1 MNHTWSQ
8 EQSCLLNVEVPSPF
22 PLEGC
27 RSDNTWTCVPPHS
40 TLSGVDPII
49 ASDVKTTVKTTLSSK
64 LRSHFCWLP
73 PQVYIFV
80 YTLSFPQEA
89 SFIVWI
95 SAGVAQRRVVR
106 SHTDKKNEQML
117 EQIKVMKN
125 HMCPGLVASEGLVG
139 CWMMLGCWPRD
150 TVVCVLSLSEKTK
163 GAFGGWKKS
172 HLDRVHGHAR
182 NFFERSIKQTWRVSI
197 LSWNLSGPLLDRPCH
212 VEKHFYI
219 GLISVRYGWAFR
231 TRVLKT
237 RVPERAFWVNPFF
250 QWYKVN
256 LFPGFEQRNLFPPLK
271 KRMWSSCGLK
281 MVDAATR
288 RLISDLGHD
297 LDLDGI
303 CLDW

>member
-1 MNHTWSQ
+1 MNHRCAEGAQRLAVSKIRSNNDTDFTNYNQYIWISGRNWFMVPDMFDFPSPAY
-8 EQSCLLNVEVPSPF
+8 EMIWIWYPFHRINNLEIEKNHKDLGGSFAKHSFNFSAHESHTCLLNVEVPSPF

-27 RSDNTWTCVPPHS
+27 RSDNTCVPPHS

-125 HMCPGLVASEGLVG
+125 HMCPGRWLLRGWWDVG
-139 CWMMLGCWPRD
+139 
-150 TVVCVLSLSEKTK
+150 
-163 GAFGGWKKS
+163 
-172 HLDRVHGHAR
+172 
-182 NFFERSIKQTWRVSI
+182 
-197 LSWNLSGPLLDRPCH
+197 
-212 VEKHFYI
+212 
-219 GLISVRYGWAFR
+219 
-231 TRVLKT
+231 
-237 RVPERAFWVNPFF
+237 
-250 QWYKVN
+250 
-256 LFPGFEQRNLFPPLK
+256 
-271 KRMWSSCGLK
+271 
-281 MVDAATR
+281 
-288 RLISDLGHD
+288 
-297 LDLDGI
+297 
-303 CLDW
+303 